1 MKEEFSELVEYL
13 DGKFNKIDERFEKI
27 DERFEKVDERFES
40 LHDIFVTKDEF
51 KAAVEVLST
60 KEDFNNLMNAV
71 DAYAAKADR
80 YFQEFLMLA
89 QKVDRHEKWL
99 LQIAEKL
106 GIKLE
111 Y

>member
-1 MKEEFSELVEYL
+1 LRSNIKYSMKEDFSELIEYL
-13 DGKFNKIDERFEKI
+13 DEKFGKIDG
-27 DERFEKVDERFES
+27 D
-40 LHDIFVTKDEF
+40 F
-51 KAAVEVLST
+51 KELKGNFDLLQKS
-60 KEDFNNLMNAV
+60 V
-71 DAYAAKADR
+71 DAYAVKADK

-99 LQIAEKL
+99 HQIAEKL

>member
-13 DGKFNKIDERFEKI
+13 DGKFNKIDERFE
-27 DERFEKVDERFES
+27 S
-40 LHDIFVTKDEF
+40 LHKIFVTKDEF
-51 KAAVEVLST
+51 KAGIDILST
-60 KEDFNNLMNAV
+60 KEDFNNLMNTI
-71 DAYAAKADR
+71 DAYATKTDK